1 MSWSFQNLRNWAAKF
16 SFCLRLRLK
25 TVGSRC
31 RLSFPPPQ
39 PADKSHIFLVVD
51 NLIYGSGSHPNNE
64 NKADRQQLQQANN
77 KTIKNA
83 NPGWKFFSQIKKREQ
98 HCRFSILQYCQ
109 CGQCSNNLQLIPYFF
124 LREKLSSHDVGTRC
138 RKSLLNSEIKKWNKV
153 KVKDHYFSWLKVKLI
168 WTFSSH
174 ENLHI
179 CTFEYRYQFGSAEI
193 PVFDKKNLRNV
204 FETTESDSAVSM
216 TTRN

>member
-1 MSWSFQNLRNWAAKF
+1 MANVPIIYNWF
-16 SFCLRLRLK
+16 
-25 TVGSRC
+25 
-31 RLSFPPPQ
+31 
-39 PADKSHIFLVVD
+39 
-51 NLIYGSGSHPNNE
+51 
-64 NKADRQQLQQANN
+64 
-77 KTIKNA
+77 
-83 NPGWKFFSQIKKREQ
+83 
-98 HCRFSILQYCQ
+98 
-109 CGQCSNNLQLIPYFF
+109 PYFF
-124 LREKLSSHDVGTRC
+124 LREKLSSHDVGTRY

-193 PVFDKKNLRNV
+193 FDKKNLRNV

-216 TTRN
+216 TTRNQDQQLSHCIKISDIFVIYVIWPIDSRTKILNLYVLDQSFEDLSW

>member
-1 MSWSFQNLRNWAAKF
+1 MQIQGGSFF
-16 SFCLRLRLK
+16 LK
-25 TVGSRC
+25 
-31 RLSFPPPQ
+31 
-39 PADKSHIFLVVD
+39 
-51 NLIYGSGSHPNNE
+51 Y
-64 NKADRQQLQQANN
+64 
-77 KTIKNA
+77 
-83 NPGWKFFSQIKKREQ
+83 KRESNIADFL
-98 HCRFSILQYCQ
+98 FSNTANVANVPIIY
-109 CGQCSNNLQLIPYFF
+109 NWFPYFF
-124 LREKLSSHDVGTRC
+124 LREKLSSHEVGTRY

-179 CTFEYRYQFGSAEI
+179 GTFEYRYQFGSAEI
-193 PVFDKKNLRNV
+193 FDKKNLRNV